1 MENSR
6 EKQIEEMAEL
16 ERLLRIR
23 RMDIEKQGC
32 DIWALI
38 KKTESEEQSIAD
50 YLIGQGYRK
59 ASEVAREIFE
69 EIYERLLQSFPPA
82 SFIDAPCTT
91 HDRIFDMIAELK
103 KKYTE
108 RESDNGN

>member
-1 MENSR
+1 MNK

-38 KKTESEEQSIAD
+38 KKTESEEQSIAN

-59 ASEVAREIFE
+59 ASEVVRCKDCVFFE
-69 EIYERLLQSFPPA
+69 RIENGNIGSIKCRNTYGML
-82 SFIDAPCTT
+82 ICTEN
-91 HDRIFDMIAELK
+91 DYCSYGKR
-103 KKYTE
+103 KYTE
-108 RESDNGN
+108 REKNNGD

>member
-1 MENSR
+1 MKN
-6 EKQIEEMAEL
+6 KKNQIDEMAEL

-38 KKTESEEQSIAD
+38 KKTESEEQSIAN

-59 ASEVAREIFE
+59 TSEVAREVIADMRKM
-69 EIYERLLQSFPPA
+69 INGYEN
-82 SFIDAPCTT
+82 IDVYL
-91 HDRIFDMIAELK
+91 DQIE
-103 KKYTE
+103 KKYME
-108 RESDNGN
+108 V

>member
-1 MENSR
+1 M

-50 YLIGQGYRK
+50 YLIRQGYRK
-59 ASEVAREIFE
+59 ASEVAKEIGDEIAKNLMQVTAIPNYVAIEVHALINIINKYE
-69 EIYERLLQSFPPA
+69 EEK
-82 SFIDAPCTT
+82 DN
-91 HDRIFDMIAELK
+91 DR
-103 KKYTE
+103 
-108 RESDNGN
+108 